1 MTITGPKRRG
11 EYENRG
17 IDCQWAIENEIAL
30 VVDRAQSVGWKV
42 EETLDAVEEIVRQLR
57 QAFAEDPDPSEDPVL
72 LDEPS
77 TPTAGV

>member
-1 MTITGPKRRG
+1 MTLTGPKRQG
-11 EYENRG
+11 EYEDRK

-30 VVDRAQSVGWKV
+30 VIDRAQSAGWKV
-42 EETLDAVEEIVRQLR
+42 EETLDAVAEIVRHLR
-57 QAFAEDPDPSEDPVL
+57 QANADDPDPAEDPIL